1 MQRLRDVLRRVT
13 PGDSG
18 DGGAP
23 DVPTGG
29 AEPTADSGDSS
40 ELRSDGGE
48 RTDSPRTSSELRSDG
63 GATVTGE
70 RTDSETGTLRSLTS
84 SDFVQSIPFWLPP
97 FLLMAFFVYGAI
109 GWNLVI
115 SLTDFSGLI
124 LPEYAISEFDLE
136 MYRQAFSDPTFWT
149 AARNTLV
156 LLVVF
161 TTVCLLFGMLLA
173 ILIDQGIRF
182 ENTFRTIYLLP
193 MSLSFVVTAKFWA
206 WMYNPQ
212 IGMINVTLRQFGLG
226 FLTTQWI
233 SNPSTKLA
241 AVIFAL
247 IWQYS
252 GYAMVVY
259 LAGLRAIPTAHYEAA
274 RVDGASTIKMYWRVI
289 LPQLRASTMSAA
301 VVLMV
306 FALKA
311 FDFLYVMFG
320 NHPGPAA
327 DILATMMF
335 REAFGS
341 NNWAYGSAIA
351 IVLFGMA
358 LAVVT
363 PYLYSEYRRGEL

>member
-1 MQRLRDVLRRVT
+1 MQRPKDVLERLI
-13 PGDSG
+13 PGQG
-18 DGGAP
+18 DGP
-23 DVPTGG
+23 DGSG
-29 AEPTADSGDSS
+29 ESADAGRESSGR
-40 ELRSDGGE
+40 LR
-48 RTDSPRTSSELRSDG
+48 TDG
-63 GATVTGE
+63 GATATAD
-70 RTDSETGTLRSLTS
+70 RAETGVGSWRSLLS

-97 FLLMAFFVYGAI
+97 FLLMGFFVYGAI
-109 GWNLVI
+109 GWNLAI
-115 SLTDFSGLI
+115 SLTDFEGLV
-124 LPEYAISEFDLE
+124 LPAYEISNFDLE
-136 MYRQAFSDPTFWT
+136 MYRRALEDPTFVT

-156 LLVVF
+156 LLIAF
-161 TTVCLLFGMLLA
+161 TAVCLVVGLLLA
-173 ILIDQGIRF
+173 ILVDQEIRF

-206 WMYNPQ
+206 WMYNPE
-212 IGMINVTLRQFGLG
+212 IGMINVVLRQLGLD
-226 FLTTQWI
+226 FLTMQWI
-233 SNPSTKLA
+233 SNPDIKLG

-247 IWQYS
+247 IWQFS

-259 LAGLRAIPTAHYEAA
+259 LAGLRAIPTDLYEAA
-274 RVDGASTIKMYWRVI
+274 RVDGASTVRMYWRVI

-320 NHPGPAA
+320 NNPGPAA

-358 LAVVT
+358 LAVVG
-363 PYLYSEYRRGEL
+363 PYLYGEYRRGEL